1 MDTLKGVPRLVSLPF
16 QSPLWLYCSLN
27 GAAMRRRSSSISSA
41 MTNAAALK
49 ASATALVV
57 AFLAPLGVIF
67 LASLAVEDQRAFLSC
82 RQSGQSVDACM
93 LQIHGR

>member
-1 MDTLKGVPRLVSLPF
+1 
-16 QSPLWLYCSLN
+16 
-27 GAAMRRRSSSISSA
+27 

>member
-1 MDTLKGVPRLVSLPF
+1 
-16 QSPLWLYCSLN
+16 
-27 GAAMRRRSSSISSA
+27 
-41 MTNAAALK
+41 MTHSEALRAAAIGTTVTFLLPL
-49 ASATALVV
+49 AL
-57 AFLAPLGVIF
+57 IF